1 LWCSLSFTPISSN
14 PRYIVFQCVAWC
26 HSLYRL
32 IYFILVRSIG
42 WLRLV
47 GSFKLYVSFA
57 EYCLVYRALFQK
69 RPITQTSLDVCMCMC
84 VCTCGYVSAL
94 FTLSPYSS
102 DLRYA
107 HKHLRYTHKHHLM
120 CVCMCVHVCVCK
132 RVVQSIAIL
141 PEVHVFMNKWIYIYV
156 YAYIY
161 TYIYIYVVHSIAS
174 YLRCTYS
181 WINVCI
187 HVYIYI
193 CIYIYI
199 YIVHSIAVLPE
210 VHVFMNKYMH
220 THTCVRVHTSG
231 RHSLYPC
238 LAKGT
243 HASPEN
249 TYMFV
254 FVCVYVCV
262 CVCVCVC
269 VYVRAHNGMR
279 STLSTSDWK
288 MNSKKKRDWFLFYL

>member
-1 LWCSLSFTPISSN
+1 
-14 PRYIVFQCVAWC
+14 
-26 HSLYRL
+26 
-32 IYFILVRSIG
+32 
-42 WLRLV
+42 
-47 GSFKLYVSFA
+47 
-57 EYCLVYRALFQK
+57 
-69 RPITQTSLDVCMCMC
+69 MCMC

-141 PEVHVFMNKWIYIYV
+141 PEVHVFMNK
-156 YAYIY
+156 
-161 TYIYIYVVHSIAS
+161 
-174 YLRCTYS
+174 
-181 WINVCI
+181 
-187 HVYIYI
+187 
-193 CIYIYI
+193 
-199 YIVHSIAVLPE
+199 
-210 VHVFMNKYMH
+210 YMH

-269 VYVRAHNGMR
+269 VYTCVRTMA
-279 STLSTSDWK
+279 
-288 MNSKKKRDWFLFYL
+288 